1 MRRWLLRSLWVLLGL
16 SILVP
21 GGIWLL
27 LRGSL
32 PELDGELALPGL
44 SAPVQVQRDGN
55 GMVTV
60 DAADERDMARALGYV
75 HAQERFFEM
84 DLMRRSAAGELS
96 ELFGA
101 NALPLDRRMRV
112 HRLRTR
118 AHDNLDIALGDR
130 RAVLEAY
137 RDGVNAGLAALPV
150 RPWPYL
156 LLRQRPRAW
165 SLEDSVLAGLAMYAD
180 LQDPGNSREL
190 ALARIREVV
199 PPALYALLAHDG
211 SSWDAPLFG
220 AARGDAPLPDAA
232 TLDLRQLAGRG
243 GGDATAARLAR
254 TPAPL
259 RDSGIGGMAARSWPT
274 TCTWPCARPTSGS
287 ACACAIPMRPRR
299 AARSTWPASACRGC
313 RWSSSAAIPTSPGAS
328 PTATSTPPISRAC
341 RPPRRCASI
350 ARPLP

>member
-118 AHDNLDIALGDR
+118 AHDDLDIALGDR

-156 LLRQRPRAW
+156 LLRQ
-165 SLEDSVLAGLAMYAD
+165 
-180 LQDPGNSREL
+180 
-190 ALARIREVV
+190 
-199 PPALYALLAHDG
+199 
-211 SSWDAPLFG
+211 
-220 AARGDAPLPDAA
+220 
-232 TLDLRQLAGRG
+232 LAGRG
-243 GGDATAARLAR
+243 GGE
-254 TPAPL
+254 
-259 RDSGIGGMAARSWPT
+259 IG
-274 TCTWPCARPTSGS
+274 
-287 ACACAIPMRPRR
+287 R
-299 AARSTWPASACRGC
+299 AHV
-313 RWSSSAAIPTSPGAS
+313 
-328 PTATSTPPISRAC
+328 
-341 RPPRRCASI
+341 
-350 ARPLP
+350 